1 MQDPSDT
8 RPANPRGSAATA
20 ADVELQAA
28 LCARLWDSG
37 LDVSEIALNVADGCV
52 TIEGAIGTL
61 ADREAVEARIRA
73 AGGVREVVNHVSVAP
88 DRTGG

>member
-1 MQDPSDT
+1 MQDPSNP
-8 RPANPRGSAATA
+8 RPANPRGTAATA
-20 ADVELQAA
+20 ADVALQAT

-37 LDVSEIALNVADGCV
+37 LDVSEIALNVANGCV
-52 TIEGAIGTL
+52 TIEGAIGTV
-61 ADREAVEARIRA
+61 ADREAIEARIRA